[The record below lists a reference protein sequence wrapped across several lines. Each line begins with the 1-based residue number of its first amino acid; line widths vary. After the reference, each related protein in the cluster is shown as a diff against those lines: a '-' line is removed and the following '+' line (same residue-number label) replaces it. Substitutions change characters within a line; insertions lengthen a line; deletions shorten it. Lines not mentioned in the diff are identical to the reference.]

1 MTSLSS
7 QSSLSSPSSKG
18 VTPKSDLGN
27 STPICLFFFVFFDF
41 VALTVST
48 QEIPKKESE
57 EEKKGCETNE
67 VEKTEQ
73 KKGMNCSSV

>member
-1 MTSLSS
+1 MFVFL
-7 QSSLSSPSSKG
+7 
-18 VTPKSDLGN
+18 
-27 STPICLFFFVFFDF
+27 VFFDF

-57 EEKKGCETNE
+57 EEKEGCETNE